1 MSMTLSRCHHRGLAI
16 QKSTEIFHV
25 ADVII
30 GRAAVEA
37 NMLRNLLTKTLEDV
51 RMLTQQV
58 DGKCKSSSGLIT

>member
-16 QKSTEIFHV
+16 QKGTEIFHV

-30 GRAAVEA
+30 GRATVEA

-51 RMLTQQV
+51 RMLTQQIYSE
-58 DGKCKSSSGLIT
+58 C